1 MKAIVKPSTNPDC
14 WNAQGKDTIAE
25 PTRAFQ
31 TLKIM
36 TNELSP
42 VELSVNKIYLIMN
55 ELRLTFLY
63 KW

>member
-1 MKAIVKPSTNPDC
+1 MKAIVKPSTSPDC

-25 PTRAFQ
+25 PTRAFH

-42 VELSVNKIYLIMN
+42 VELSVNKNLTTLN
-55 ELRLTFLY
+55 ELRLTFLQ